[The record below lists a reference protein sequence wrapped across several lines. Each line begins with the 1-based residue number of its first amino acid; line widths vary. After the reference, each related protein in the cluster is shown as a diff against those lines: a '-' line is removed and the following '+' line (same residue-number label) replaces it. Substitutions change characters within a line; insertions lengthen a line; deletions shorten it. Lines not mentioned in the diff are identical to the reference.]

1 MTGGVLGLVHAM
13 CGAIEYQANST
24 PHFHCNVYLACVW
37 QQPLQK
43 LADLLQA
50 EVLRVAEVFDFQQ
63 WLHCEEHVL
72 HEKHQA
78 EVQAVEKSWLQNY
91 RGPEKDALCLWP
103 CFLLQDT
110 QPSAW
115 TQDQAEQAAATDAA
129 RFKAAY
135 DAAVQQKLT
144 HQQHHV
150 HPWSASQQ
158 ARLPLPACRK
168 NNAPNKCKHG
178 FPRPPNP
185 RCRVICRGNAR
196 KFKLST
202 RHRRNALGTV
212 LGRRHDPW
220 LSGTCRAFALMLMG
234 NSHTGLNY
242 RVPLASST
250 HDPDCARDCLGAQ
263 AVRRLQRAI
272 AQAARRATKYFTGY
286 LQKPQPLGRKE
297 LQHAARQLSFLD
309 TKPCEGKE
317 LQRYRQVVNRVLGDL
332 EFRCSVRPLT
342 EEFMLAGFWDVSEP
356 SSAECIRSFCV
367 APFVG
372 HEWLTQL
379 DAVTEQRKKLKPH
392 SKDNAE
398 FKLSELYG
406 WRGTDPRVYFL
417 SPWEFVK
424 WWEVK
429 KLQPPSAA
437 AEGDERGLS
446 EWSPGRSQSMAQGQ
460 ASAPADG
467 WKFGRDYRW
476 RDPLPPRLAASALR
490 PPCKSQTQAAA
501 AHYLQRRQEPVVPFP
516 SLCPLPKSDMPADTQ
531 ARFLN
536 VYLRPW
542 TLDAADAS
550 LHVPHITALDLPISS
565 LQASK
570 PRRRLL
576 QKTAPA
582 DRSHSAAWR
591 DYATQHAVSEHAART
606 IRNFLAAAECTPDE
620 EDLEQDKKE
629 KQCAEVDTT
638 WVDVATVRRL
648 SEGGGFQYSSRTA
661 PAVRNIVQQWRTNA
675 DAEQVADLARCAGV
689 PDPKE
694 ALGAGAGDAPQERPG
709 EARAQPAV
717 ACVYGKLSAQAAAL
731 WLRNL
736 HDPSTL
742 ARPSEEQQAFLQAVI
757 DRCLREACEEAEDKP
772 FRSEPLRT
780 FLHGVPGAGKSQT
793 LKWLRG
799 FFEEICGWMQGQEFV
814 YLASQNTQAALIDG
828 NTLHSFAELQV
839 KAPKQR
845 RQTQFGPDKF
855 VKYQRLRWLIVDEC
869 STVALEV
876 LAVLQKRLAD
886 WKCRDTTHERPF
898 GGVNFLCAGD
908 FWQFPAVRATSLFQ
922 NPFSKGVS
930 VQVANLHRLFWTH
943 GEDGMQRLFELTK
956 EHRCVDPWLSHV
968 LLQARHGR
976 LSQEVWCFLH
986 SYPTLHAGSW
996 CPNSGQCDCKGC
1008 NGLAAAWQR
1017 EIQSGTPRSWDVR
1030 VREECDVCAT
1040 ERERRRIVAGSAR
1053 ETPDPQAAKFLEGP
1067 FVHGFNAAKY
1077 VAALLRARW
1086 VAHERQHVLL
1096 WVVAQDTP
1104 LFQLEPEAA
1113 IGELQARK
1121 ENWLQR
1127 HDQATGGIMGL
1138 LPLLPGM
1145 PVRVTQTLPELRPL
1159 RLFKNSRAKLL
1170 NWCLQDADAA
1180 AVQATTA
1187 TEVVL
1192 QSMPT
1197 CLLIQVKGATWKQ
1210 LPSLPAGVACIR
1222 PVQQHWKVAATGSAT
1237 VLRRGFP
1244 VACDYAGAAHSFM
1257 GATLPACTLD
1267 LGFWDSTPSR
1277 DAQLSAYMCL
1287 SRVKRA
1293 EDLCVSRPFG
1303 PNLLGQGDL
1312 TGPRTL
1318 LETHRQ
1324 TITLEEAKVRFQQE
1338 AKQRSRH
1345 PEVLLSCRLC
1355 SVARAGQESLKPLTA
1370 FLANEDA
1377 ARFSVAAQG
1386 MDRVCRACRAKC
1398 PAGQSRQAECGD
1410 TLCAWCQGV
1419 PMTQPGLCKICSTK
1433 PLACSKCGDA
1443 AKKGQKRTLA
1453 DFNLDE
1459 ILRKKRTK
1467 ELRRARCKQCEA
1479 DAPIRATKA
1488 AKCKQC
1494 GHGKS
1499 RSHVTGLDSETNEGI
1514 CRTCDTAAGQGV
1526 PAMRQR
1532 FAQICNARHMVRQ
1545 LRLPAVP
1552 GRVRTRAP
1560 AKKWCVPRQKSPHLG
1575 LQQVCRQ
1582 QVQPM
1587 RWRLATDSKRR
1598 LVVRELRF
1606 PAMPGRVWTSPPA
1619 SGSVSCQSV
1628 PQLDLQPVCHK
1639 HVQPMRRKLGKDGQS
1654 RLLVQQLRLP
1664 AMPGGVWASAPPQ
1677 G

>member
-1 MTGGVLGLVHAM
+1 M
-13 CGAIEYQANST
+13 
-24 PHFHCNVYLACVW
+24 
-37 QQPLQK
+37 
-43 LADLLQA
+43 
-50 EVLRVAEVFDFQQ
+50 
-63 WLHCEEHVL
+63 
-72 HEKHQA
+72 
-78 EVQAVEKSWLQNY
+78 
-91 RGPEKDALCLWP
+91 
-103 CFLLQDT
+103 
-110 QPSAW
+110 
-115 TQDQAEQAAATDAA
+115 
-129 RFKAAY
+129 
-135 DAAVQQKLT
+135 
-144 HQQHHV
+144 
-150 HPWSASQQ
+150 
-158 ARLPLPACRK
+158 
-168 NNAPNKCKHG
+168 
-178 FPRPPNP
+178 
-185 RCRVICRGNAR
+185 
-196 KFKLST
+196 
-202 RHRRNALGTV
+202 
-212 LGRRHDPW
+212 
-220 LSGTCRAFALMLMG
+220 
-234 NSHTGLNY
+234 
-242 RVPLASST
+242 
-250 HDPDCARDCLGAQ
+250 
-263 AVRRLQRAI
+263 
-272 AQAARRATKYFTGY
+272 
-286 LQKPQPLGRKE
+286 
-297 LQHAARQLSFLD
+297 
-309 TKPCEGKE
+309 
-317 LQRYRQVVNRVLGDL
+317 
-332 EFRCSVRPLT
+332 
-342 EEFMLAGFWDVSEP
+342 
-356 SSAECIRSFCV
+356 
-367 APFVG
+367 
-372 HEWLTQL
+372 
-379 DAVTEQRKKLKPH
+379 
-392 SKDNAE
+392 
-398 FKLSELYG
+398 
-406 WRGTDPRVYFL
+406 
-417 SPWEFVK
+417 
-424 WWEVK
+424 
-429 KLQPPSAA
+429 
-437 AEGDERGLS
+437 
-446 EWSPGRSQSMAQGQ
+446 
-460 ASAPADG
+460 
-467 WKFGRDYRW
+467 
-476 RDPLPPRLAASALR
+476 
-490 PPCKSQTQAAA
+490 
-501 AHYLQRRQEPVVPFP
+501 
-516 SLCPLPKSDMPADTQ
+516 
-531 ARFLN
+531 
-536 VYLRPW
+536 
-542 TLDAADAS
+542 
-550 LHVPHITALDLPISS
+550 
-565 LQASK
+565 
-570 PRRRLL
+570 
-576 QKTAPA
+576 
-582 DRSHSAAWR
+582 
-591 DYATQHAVSEHAART
+591 
-606 IRNFLAAAECTPDE
+606 
-620 EDLEQDKKE
+620 
-629 KQCAEVDTT
+629 
-638 WVDVATVRRL
+638 
-648 SEGGGFQYSSRTA
+648 
-661 PAVRNIVQQWRTNA
+661 
-675 DAEQVADLARCAGV
+675 
-689 PDPKE
+689 
-694 ALGAGAGDAPQERPG
+694 
-709 EARAQPAV
+709 
-717 ACVYGKLSAQAAAL
+717 
-731 WLRNL
+731 
-736 HDPSTL
+736 
-742 ARPSEEQQAFLQAVI
+742 I

-772 FRSEPLRT
+772 FRSEPLRA

-876 LAVLQKRLAD
+876 LAVLQKRLAEATRKKRS

-908 FWQFPAVRATSLFQ
+908 FWQFPAVCATSLFQ

-930 VQVANLHRLFWTH
+930 VQVTNLHRLFWTH

-968 LLQARHGR
+968 LLQARYGR

-986 SYPTLHAGSW
+986 GYPTLHAGSW
-996 CPNSGQCDCKGC
+996 CPNSGQCDCKQDRC
-1008 NGLAAAWQR
+1008 NGLAVAWQR
-1017 EIQSGTPRSWDVR
+1017 EIQSGTPRLWDVR

-1086 VAHERQHVLL
+1086 VAHEQQHVLL

-1187 TEVVL
+1187 AEVVL

-1197 CLLIQVKGATWKQ
+1197 CLLIQVEGATWKQ

-1244 VACDYAGAAHSFM
+1244 VACDYAGTAHFFM

-1377 ARFSVAAQG
+1377 ARFSVVAQG

-1419 PMTQPGLCKICSTK
+1419 PMTEPGLCKICSTK

-1494 GHGKS
+1494 GHWKS

-1514 CRTCDTAAGQGV
+1514 CRTCATRNAKPPAQPPAKACQQCGPNMQRPAHGATAA
-1526 PAMRQR
+1526 PSRR
-1532 FAQICNARHMVRQ
+1532 ARAGADTRA
-1545 LRLPAVP
+1545 REK
-1552 GRVRTRAP
+1552 VRTTPKIAPLGSATGAPPTSAANAVETCYRQHTQTRGARAALSHHARAGVDKP
-1560 AKKWCVPRQKSPHLG
+1560 VHAKASAAPESVPTGLATSAPQTRAANAVKPCQRQPTPDSWCDSCAFPPCRGSCGQARPRKGEYHGSVCPNWTCNQCAANTCSQCGGG
-1575 LQQVCRQ
+1575 LPKTANADSWCNNCAFPPCQGGCGRGRPRRNEYRARSWPSWVCRECA
-1582 QVQPM
+1582 
-1587 RWRLATDSKRR
+1587 RKRS
-1598 LVVRELRF
+1598 ET
-1606 PAMPGRVWTSPPA
+1606 PGQKR
-1619 SGSVSCQSV
+1619 
-1628 PQLDLQPVCHK
+1628 HK
-1639 HVQPMRRKLGKDGQS
+1639 RG
-1654 RLLVQQLRLP
+1654 
-1664 AMPGGVWASAPPQ
+1664 
-1677 G
+1677 